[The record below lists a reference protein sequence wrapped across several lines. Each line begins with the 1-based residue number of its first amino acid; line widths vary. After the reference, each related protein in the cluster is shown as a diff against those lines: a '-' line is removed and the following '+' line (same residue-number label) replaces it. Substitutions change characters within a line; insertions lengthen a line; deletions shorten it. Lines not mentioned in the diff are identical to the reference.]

1 MNELRLRYDDLFQEL
16 KLLSQCYSGFPKLWD
31 TYLQPGQANYLI
43 LLLDGRGSEA
53 APSPIFNGVEWLR
66 VSDLQSPI
74 ALFIDEDGYVNSTKV
89 LDSLTIYLSGL
100 EDYQAASLE
109 ATTSTITLTL
119 KNDPSEPYQLGIA
132 VPVHTKSNEL
142 SHYLLPNGEGN
153 WTRATAA
160 DIGAI

>member
-1 MNELRLRYDDLFQEL
+1 MNELRSRYNALFQEL

-31 TYLQPGQANYLI
+31 TYLQTAQAHYLI
-43 LLLDGRGSEA
+43 LLLDGRGSES

-74 ALFIDEDGYVNSTKV
+74 ALFIDEDGYVNSIKV

-100 EDYQAASLE
+100 EDYQAAYLE

-119 KNDPSEPYQLGIA
+119 KNHPSEPCQLAIA
-132 VPVHTKSNEL
+132 VPVYTKNNEL
-142 SHYLLPNGEGN
+142 SHYLLPNGAGN
-153 WTRATAA
+153 WTRATAT